1 MGSRADSDVAIS
13 KDVEV
18 HIGHKRAGVDS
29 PSSIQSG
36 ELSDAPHENYTEE
49 ESRLLV
55 RKLDWH
61 VGHRKHFSP
70 HVTTLNSHR
79 YCLLSGGAICSI
91 RSIEITYQM
100 PNQTA

>member
-1 MGSRADSDVAIS
+1 MGSGDDSDVAIS

-18 HIGHKRAGVDS
+18 HIDRKRAGVAS
-29 PSSIQSG
+29 PSSVHSG

-61 VGHRKHFSP
+61 VGHCNHSRFKVRVS
-70 HVTTLNSHR
+70 LR
-79 YCLLSGGAICSI
+79 
-91 RSIEITYQM
+91 
-100 PNQTA
+100 